1 MKNVIVLISILL
13 CLSSISLDAFG
24 GRKFNLEFEHV
35 PGQLIV
41 RHSELS
47 SKFIKS
53 SKVNSVKE
61 TKKIGG
67 THYTVLNISGLV
79 SDKGL
84 EEVAEELMKKPEV
97 ISVEAN
103 VIYRLDEVIPNDPAF
118 GKLYGLKNT
127 GEVQGKRKSDIA
139 ATMAWETST
148 GSKSIKVGLIDSGID
163 YNHPDLKNN
172 IWSNPGE
179 IGLDENGKSK
189 THNGIDDDNNG
200 YVDDWHGWDFIDSDN
215 DPMDGH
221 SHGTHCAGIIGA
233 EGNNQEGVVG
243 VNWNV
248 SMVPLKVFSN
258 SGYTTTEALA
268 EAIHYST
275 MIGVDLTS
283 NSWGGGAASP
293 IIRAAIEEAQDAG
306 IIFVAAAGN
315 SSVDNDQEPHYP
327 SSYEYENIISVA
339 STDYDDKLSTFSNY
353 GKVSVDVAAPGTDI
367 YSTIPDGGYAYKS
380 GTSMATPYVSGV
392 AALIKSRYPDIHF
405 SQLKQRVLNAST
417 NLANLKDKVF
427 AGRVNAM
434 NAIENDEI
442 APSSPTNLSID
453 SVGINSLTLKWS
465 KSGDDG
471 LAGSASRY
479 ILAMHSEEINERN
492 WEMSDKVIIE
502 WNTQGGLIETQ
513 LKNLKLQSSGYLA
526 LRAIDNVGN
535 LSSVSENLNYQLPQ
549 LTTVLSNEGSLDGF
563 TKVESPWGVE
573 SIDGNIYISDSPDG
587 SYTSN
592 SNISIESDYIY
603 NMSDSLIMQLARQ
616 YELEANY
623 DFVYLE
629 ISVDDKEWVQVKE
642 YNGKSL
648 LNEETIDLSEFI
660 KGSSKL
666 KFRFRIS
673 SDNSIEAEGM
683 KIDYIKLLRIN

>member
-47 SKFIKS
+47 SNFIKS

-84 EEVAEELMKKPEV
+84 EEVAKELMKKPEV

-148 GSKSIKVGLIDSGID
+148 GSKDIKVGLIDSGID

-189 THNGIDDDNNG
+189 AHNGIDDDNNG

-367 YSTIPDGGYAYKS
+367 YSTVPDGGYAYKS

-563 TKVESPWGVE
+563 TKVESPWGIE

-603 NMSDSLIMQLARQ
+603 NMSDSLIVQLARQ

-683 KIDYIKLLRIN
+683 KIDYIKLLKIN